1 MLLVACRG
9 CRRHIRAS
17 ERTCPFCDVPP
28 SRVPRGLV
36 ELGLAATATV
46 GLAACYGAP
55 SRYAN
60 HNQPSDREEHVFRM
74 ATTPGAL
81 ARIEAAAPNIG
92 CETTS
97 PGGDNR
103 RVLRCEKIK
112 ALIVETGG
120 GLDVRC
126 NGGTE
131 SECRALI
138 DQLSSSVAP
147 SPSSSAQ

>member
-1 MLLVACRG
+1 MQLVACRG
-9 CRRHIRAS
+9 CRRHIRAN
-17 ERTCPFCDVPP
+17 ERTCPFCDAPP
-28 SRVPRGLV
+28 SRIPRALV

-55 SRYAN
+55 SRYAK
-60 HNQPSDREEHVFRM
+60 HNEPNDREERAFRM
-74 ATTPGAL
+74 QTTPGAL
-81 ARIEAAAPNIG
+81 ARIEAAAPSIG

-112 ALIVETGG
+112 ALIVESGS

-126 NGGTE
+126 SGGTE

-138 DQLSSSVAP
+138 DQLSSSVPP